1 MTEIV
6 RITLE
11 NEMDLIVA
19 HKRMISIGEYL
30 KLSLSTQ
37 TTLATAIVE
46 VSREV
51 IDMTDTGY
59 LIAGIAFTEGK
70 YFLGGT
76 IHYTGDVQLSDNNEG
91 VAYAKKLV
99 PECNVVNTAN
109 GGSVTITIGLP
120 RSIRLSPAFIQH
132 VKEHFKDM
140 KPATPYEELKAR
152 NVALNKLAIEKD
164 KQLEYTRYL
173 DEKKNEFISTASHEL
188 KTPLTTIMA
197 FSQILLSMS
206 QQECSPQV
214 RTFIEKIHNQSS
226 KLKTLIQ
233 QLLDISK
240 IEAGRLE
247 YNKEPI
253 NFFNYTNEIV
263 NTLRL
268 VHPTHHITLTEDN
281 SGDLVYADKLRIEQV
296 FANLVSNAAKYS
308 KAGSTITIH
317 VSSDNSGMQ
326 KVAITDHGIGISAKN
341 LQAVF
346 NKFYREEQVYNKI
359 AGLGIGLFITK
370 GIVEEH
376 GGSIW
381 VESKE
386 GEGSTFTF
394 TIPVLKLHL

>member
-59 LIAGIAFTEGK
+59 LSVGILFTEGK
-70 YFLGGT
+70 YFLGGI
-76 IHYTGDVQLSDNNEG
+76 IHYTGDVQLSNNDEG

-109 GGSVTITIGLP
+109 GGTVTIKIGLP
-120 RSIRLSPAFIQH
+120 RSIKLSPAAIQYM
-132 VKEHFKDM
+132 KEHFKDL

-152 NVALNKLAIEKD
+152 NSELNKLALEKD
-164 KQLEYTRYL
+164 KQLEYNKYL
-173 DEKKNEFISTASHEL
+173 DDKKNEFISTASHEL

-206 QQECSPQV
+206 HEECSPGV
-214 RTFIEKIHNQSS
+214 RKFVEKIHNQST
-226 KLKTLIQ
+226 KLKALIQ

-240 IEAGRLE
+240 IEAGHLE
-247 YNKEPI
+247 YNKEAI
-253 NFFNYTNEIV
+253 KFFDYANEVI

-268 VHPTHHITLTEDN
+268 VYPSHTINITEKN
-281 SGDLVYADKLRIEQV
+281 SGDFVYADKLRIEQV
-296 FANLVSNAAKYS
+296 FANLISNAAKYS
-308 KAGSTITIH
+308 KAGNTIDVH
-317 VSSDNSGMQ
+317 VSTDKNGMQ
-326 KVAITDHGIGISAKN
+326 KVAVTDHGIGINAKN
-341 LQAVF
+341 LQNVF

-370 GIVEEH
+370 GIIEEH

-394 TIPVLKLHL
+394 TLPVLRLHL

>member
-37 TTLATAIVE
+37 TTLATAIIE

-59 LIAGIAFTEGK
+59 LVAGIAFTEGK

-76 IHYTGDVQLSDNNEG
+76 IHYAGDVQLSDNDEG

-99 PECNVVNTAN
+99 PECNVVNTAT
-109 GGSVTITIGLP
+109 GGSATIKIGLP
-120 RSIRLSPAFIQH
+120 RSIKLSPAFIQH
-132 VKEHFKDM
+132 MKEHFKDL

-152 NVALNKLAIEKD
+152 NVELNKLALEKD
-164 KQLEYTRYL
+164 KQLEYTKYL
-173 DEKKNEFISTASHEL
+173 DDKKNEFISTASHEL

-197 FSQILLSMS
+197 FSQILLNMS
-206 QQECSPQV
+206 QEECSPKV
-214 RTFIEKIHNQSS
+214 RTFVEKIYNQSS
-226 KLKTLIQ
+226 KLKSLIQ

-247 YNKEPI
+247 YNKEAI
-253 NFFNYTNEIV
+253 NFYAYTNDLI

-268 VHPTHHITLTEDN
+268 VHPAHSINITEDAAE
-281 SGDLVYADKLRIEQV
+281 DLVYADKLRIEQV
-296 FANLVSNAAKYS
+296 FTNLVGNAAKYS
-308 KAGSTITIH
+308 KPGSTIDIH
-317 VSSDNSGMQ
+317 VSSGNNGMKQ
-326 KVAITDHGIGISAKN
+326 VAITDYGIGIHPQN
-341 LQAVF
+341 LDNVF

-370 GIVEEH
+370 GIIEEH

-386 GEGSTFTF
+386 GKGSTFTF
-394 TIPVLKLHL
+394 TIPVIK